1 MTRGLLMVG
10 AIDCVALPALLSFG
24 SLYGFMET
32 VATAIPLASYVEK

>member
-1 MTRGLLMVG
+1 MTPGLLMAGV
-10 AIDCVALPALLSFG
+10 IDRMARRAWLSFG